1 MKRYKDKIKAAKNL
15 RFYEYSDFRDKFF
28 IVLAN
33 PLAYLFYNLGLQANT
48 VTLISGLIS
57 ILGGIFLTSTNRW
70 LVFGGSLCIPI
81 FYLLDYVD
89 GIIARLN
96 KKNSVGGNY
105 IDLIMHQVVAISI
118 SLGIFVGALKSVG
131 EFIIPFGFFSVIA
144 SSFLL
149 SRFSI
154 GWFSIIFKF
163 FEQKS
168 KHKLKPI
175 FLKDKI
181 KKKNILISIILR
193 LGALLFHED
202 YAIFS
207 LPIIFFL
214 NIFLHKYLFFDVRA
228 FITIY
233 GAVILFPSILL
244 DIIYFSNNKLDSNFN
259 NLIDKEIE
267 PDLPD
272 ILYFKK

>member
-1 MKRYKDKIKAAKNL
+1 M
-15 RFYEYSDFRDKFF
+15 
-28 IVLAN
+28 
-33 PLAYLFYNLGLQANT
+33 
-48 VTLISGLIS
+48 
-57 ILGGIFLTSTNRW
+57 
-70 LVFGGSLCIPI
+70 
-81 FYLLDYVD
+81 
-89 GIIARLN
+89 
-96 KKNSVGGNY
+96 
-105 IDLIMHQVVAISI
+105 
-118 SLGIFVGALKSVG
+118 
-131 EFIIPFGFFSVIA
+131 
-144 SSFLL
+144 
-149 SRFSI
+149 
-154 GWFSIIFKF
+154 
-163 FEQKS
+163 
-168 KHKLKPI
+168 
-175 FLKDKI
+175 KDKI

-272 ILYFKK
+272 ILYFKN